1 MKKLLIISALV
12 GMTSL
17 SLKAQEPLKVRA
29 EVGLNLATITATVSH
44 GSSSF
49 TGANGQTSLTGL
61 RLGIGLEKSF
71 SNPSLYAY
79 GMLGYRGS
87 GTTMKQ
93 SALDDA
99 EDFMGIS
106 YQQKSGK
113 INLDYL
119 NLGAGLGYRFNL
131 GSQFSLSPEAGL
143 TAGYAVSM
151 KMLGESPD
159 KEDEEYLNRFELGWS
174 LSAKLQYQ
182 RYYLRAGYE
191 RAFTPWYSSGDGG
204 ASIKMYNKAW
214 VVTAGIYF

>member
-17 SLKAQEPLKVRA
+17 ALKAQEPLKVRT
-29 EVGLNLATITATVSH
+29 EVGLNLATISATVSH

-61 RLGIGLEKSF
+61 RLGVGLEKSF
-71 SNPSLYAY
+71 NNPSLYGY
-79 GMLGYRGS
+79 GMFGYRGS

-93 SALDDA
+93 VALDDA
-99 EDFMGIS
+99 EDFIGVS
-106 YQQKSGK
+106 YKRKSGK
-113 INLDYL
+113 VNLDYL
-119 NLGAGLGYRFNL
+119 TLGAGLGYRFSL
-131 GSQFSLSPEAGL
+131 GSQFTLAPEAGL
-143 TAGYAVSM
+143 TAGYAVGM
-151 KMLGESPD
+151 KMLGYRPG

-174 LSAKLQYQ
+174 MSAKLQYQ

-191 RAFTPWYSSGDGG
+191 RAFTPWYSNGDGG
-204 ASIKMYNKAW
+204 ATIKMYNKAW